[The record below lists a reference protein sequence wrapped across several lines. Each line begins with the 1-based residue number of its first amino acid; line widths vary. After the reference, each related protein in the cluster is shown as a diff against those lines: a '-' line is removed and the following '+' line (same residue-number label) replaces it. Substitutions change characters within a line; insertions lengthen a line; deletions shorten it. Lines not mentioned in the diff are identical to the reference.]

1 MILLKINFSR
11 SSKVINT
18 GCQDNMMVWKPGK
31 LHKKSQKLKTFG
43 PTDSDDVFT
52 EDLRGVI
59 WQGWLVL
66 PRQAQGMQT
75 TAIEIA
81 VTGDSNSWERC
92 GAGIMLLG

>member
-1 MILLKINFSR
+1 MIVVKINFSR

-52 EDLRGVI
+52 EDLRGVK
-59 WQGWLVL
+59 
-66 PRQAQGMQT
+66 
-75 TAIEIA
+75 
-81 VTGDSNSWERC
+81 
-92 GAGIMLLG
+92 